1 MLHGMNIGVPGVFDC
16 QVKRTE
22 KRQERKKRRRKK
34 KRKKKKERKRKGGQ
48 EEETKVYHLL
58 ELSELESK

>member
-1 MLHGMNIGVPGVFDC
+1 MLYGMNVGVPGVFDC

-34 KRKKKKERKRKGGQ
+34 EKEKRDKKKKQRCII
-48 EEETKVYHLL
+48 
-58 ELSELESK
+58 SWN